1 MSRDIFSQ
9 ARAALA
15 EDHVDVL
22 HMIVPSQL
30 SPNACFQGKPLL
42 VYAIEASA
50 LLCIQHLFDEC
61 VDIEQ
66 CDSTGKSPL
75 HVAVMLNKKQA
86 LVMLLN
92 AGADPNSVDD
102 DGWTPLH
109 WAVHLH
115 NKDFARILY
124 GLDANPDFP
133 DYEGTTPRM
142 MAREHGDTSILE
154 LFAETPEPRPRRLPF
169 CGLISSLC
177 FPL

>member
-9 ARAALA
+9 ARAAFA
-15 EDHVDVL
+15 EDNVDVF
-22 HMIVPSQL
+22 HRIVPSQL

-42 VYAIEASA
+42 VWAIEVSA
-50 LLCIQHLFDEC
+50 LLCIQHLLDEC

-92 AGADPNSVDD
+92 AGADPNSVDG

-109 WAVHLH
+109 WAVHAH
-115 NKDFARILY
+115 NKDFAR
-124 GLDANPDFP
+124 
-133 DYEGTTPRM
+133 
-142 MAREHGDTSILE
+142 EHGDTPILE
-154 LFAETPEPRPRRLPF
+154 LFAETPEPRPQRFLF
-169 CGLISSLC
+169 CGFMTSLC
-177 FPL
+177 RGNFPI